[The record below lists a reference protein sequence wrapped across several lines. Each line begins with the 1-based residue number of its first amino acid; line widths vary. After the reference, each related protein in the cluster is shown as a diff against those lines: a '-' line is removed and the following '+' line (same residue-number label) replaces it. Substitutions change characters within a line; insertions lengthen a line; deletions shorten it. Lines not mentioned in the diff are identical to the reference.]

1 MGAEQRV
8 LQQDNRA
15 LLHTVFSSSACMS
28 WREESIPDS
37 TWVHNSPTWNEPSV
51 EQVVGFTTFL
61 PMCWRASCWR
71 EGQVEAQFSSPL
83 GNTGGYKVMQPG
95 CSWGCFVGE
104 ADSDGVCETPAL
116 FSARSWCGAQQPAH
130 VSCAHWTPFSLSFLP
145 TTTEKPQDFS
155 VWQTPLLT
163 SLLGGNGMIKL
174 MANRLIVTIWK
185 ECLPINKM

>member
-83 GNTGGYKVMQPG
+83 GNTGGYKV
-95 CSWGCFVGE
+95 CSQAALGAALWERLIQMGSVRHRHRFLLGH
-104 ADSDGVCETPAL
+104 GVVLNNLPMSAVHTGPRAL
-116 FSARSWCGAQQPAH
+116 WVFFQQPQRNPRIYLYGKH
-130 VSCAHWTPFSLSFLP
+130 HY
-145 TTTEKPQDFS
+145 
-155 VWQTPLLT
+155 WQVFWEEM
-163 SLLGGNGMIKL
+163 G
-174 MANRLIVTIWK
+174 W
-185 ECLPINKM
+185 